1 MTGSNLTTTSTD
13 TRIDVDAEP
22 PYVPPYTIPTQ
33 QNSVIS
39 LERQENGDASSPIH
53 YFKGTTS
60 ISGDFYF
67 EITLKDKPSYE
78 LLTGSLKFENMLYVN
93 DPHGLTADGD
103 ITIGFGVTR
112 LGINKDNKDNKG
124 NAEVEEEYWSVVYMK
139 NDGEGKGG
147 MLRQCHPSNAL
158 PKNCLLTV
166 SFISTEIVRKGR
178 LPDGL
183 YPAIRLVQSS
193 PDLEIKTTDFTHQ
206 NRQPFHLPHH
216 APIGLYECSP
226 DRHYAA
232 SFSGNDGI
240 LSLWRLDSRQIP
252 EFVQCISV
260 PDFKIDPEQVHNS
273 SLGYP
278 HDQFSLAISN
288 TRDNQLPHV
297 VLARYH
303 VSLISEDC
311 KVIFLRINTK
321 NSFTRLDN
329 AKTIVGRPR
338 DIVGHVR
345 ILDDGRTLLILG
357 SERLFMVNME
367 SRSLTHTFDRKKLN
381 VKAFKVRSELVADV
395 KPPLKPL
402 GQDHFLWHSSPD
414 YTTMWNVWTRNHE
427 IIVNLLR
434 DTTQGHHCPLVYKR
448 PKRSAPSSVI
458 ETPPKKTLP
467 KTLEFKEPPAIIP
480 YQGQPKRSLKVVRK
494 DQSQECQV
502 EILGVNKRRAAVIF
516 RPEPWNGKSLAC
528 EWISIDRF
536 VVAGQRTVQI
546 INATGSTDMKP
557 VIEFVWCLPSA
568 EATFI
573 KIELQGDEPF
583 QKLKLKYKLNGN
595 RRTETVDTLKLSIS
609 PKHAS
614 RYIQYAGE
622 TYQSR
627 TRQVYVKSLK
637 EVIESSN
644 NKKFLMNEVEPET
657 RTSTLGHVIRDPST
671 EAVERCID
679 GSAECWKF

>member
-39 LERQENGDASSPIH
+39 LERQ
-53 YFKGTTS
+53 
-60 ISGDFYF
+60 
-67 EITLKDKPSYE
+67 
-78 LLTGSLKFENMLYVN
+78 
-93 DPHGLTADGD
+93 ADGD

-139 NDGEGKGG
+139 NDGEGK
-147 MLRQCHPSNAL
+147 
-158 PKNCLLTV
+158 
-166 SFISTEIVRKGR
+166 
-178 LPDGL
+178 
-183 YPAIRLVQSS
+183 
-193 PDLEIKTTDFTHQ
+193 
-206 NRQPFHLPHH
+206 
-216 APIGLYECSP
+216 
-226 DRHYAA
+226 
-232 SFSGNDGI
+232 
-240 LSLWRLDSRQIP
+240 
-252 EFVQCISV
+252 
-260 PDFKIDPEQVHNS
+260 
-273 SLGYP
+273 
-278 HDQFSLAISN
+278 
-288 TRDNQLPHV
+288 
-297 VLARYH
+297 
-303 VSLISEDC
+303 DC

-367 SRSLTHTFDRKKLN
+367 SRSLTHTTGHE
-381 VKAFKVRSELVADV
+381 FKNSDHASNERDLKTLDDAGTEHELKNPDDATKITRSSSISFVT
-395 KPPLKPL
+395 PLKATIARL
-402 GQDHFLWHSSPD
+402 FISDLND
-414 YTTMWNVWTRNHE
+414 
-427 IIVNLLR
+427 LL
-434 DTTQGHHCPLVYKR
+434 
-448 PKRSAPSSVI
+448 PSSVI

-502 EILGVNKRRAAVIF
+502 EILGVNKRRA
-516 RPEPWNGKSLAC
+516 
-528 EWISIDRF
+528 
-536 VVAGQRTVQI
+536 
-546 INATGSTDMKP
+546 
-557 VIEFVWCLPSA
+557 
-568 EATFI
+568 
-573 KIELQGDEPF
+573 GDEPF

-671 EAVERCID
+671 EAVERVRTVLKANAYRPLFYDSELWDASALTEALSVGNFEMVEDIVKYCLQKDISKNNGTLLELGYLAIVIGALPTIARKKPMLAVYIAQYTSHIQLDRFISNFPEID
-679 GSAECWKF
+679 IDTKKSADGVIARVEELPKDVLSPFVSWVLDPLRPLERWWAKPQKSLDSWWDEQREPHPI